1 MTLFPFQSAHTL
13 QDTVQDQAWLIEGLW
28 SDQAVGIVGG
38 EPKCYKSFLALDM
51 AVSVA
56 SATPC
61 LRRYPVRRK
70 GSVLLYA
77 AEDSFPEV
85 KKRLVGICSAAGV
98 TLADCDIQVITAP
111 TLRLDLED
119 DRMRLS
125 ETVEHLQ
132 PSLLLLDPFVRLHR
146 IDENASREVAP
157 ILDFLRT
164 LQRQLKTAVVVVH
177 HSKKGAGKTRAGQA
191 LRGSSEF
198 HAWVDSFLYLRRVGD
213 QLNMTVEHRSAPSQ
227 TGICVELHSADES
240 LALRYVERVSHEQTR
255 QERIETPQVAIEHV
269 LQQARVPLLFDQIR
283 NACHARTQTV
293 STALAALVEQGR
305 VQKTSA
311 GYKLPVSTH

>member
-1 MTLFPFQSAHTL
+1 MTLFPFQSARSL
-13 QDTVQDQAWLIEGLW
+13 QDAVQEKTWLIEGLW

-61 LRRYPVRRK
+61 LRRFPVRQK

-77 AEDSFPEV
+77 AEDSFPEI

-98 TLADCDIQVITAP
+98 DLADCDIQVITAP

-119 DRMRLS
+119 DRCRLA
-125 ETVEHLQ
+125 ETIAHLK
-132 PSLLLLDPFVRLHR
+132 PSMLLLDPFVRLHR

-198 HAWVDSFLYLRRVGD
+198 HAWVDSFLYVRRVGD
-213 QLNMTVEHRSAPSQ
+213 RLNMTVEHRAAPSQ
-227 TGICVELHSADES
+227 SGICVELHAAGDS
-240 LALRYVERVSHEQTR
+240 LALRYVERAPQEQPQHEKGDTSL
-255 QERIETPQVAIEHV
+255 VAIEQV
-269 LQQARVPLLFDQIR
+269 LQQAQGPLLFDQIR
-283 NACHARTQTV
+283 NACRVRTQTV
-293 STALAALVEQGR
+293 SNALATLVAQGR
-305 VQKTSA
+305 VHKTPA
-311 GYKLPVSTH
+311 GYQLPPPSH